1 MRCPFILWKY
11 QIERDLLEIN
21 AKITLGPDNYEGIKK
36 WYMSIVDNAQR
47 YTVFMVRR
55 SYLLALLMEEI
66 TQKKMT
72 NSLGVINQSD
82 KEFLTDA
89 AFLMRCDELADYYRE
104 KKRFPQILLCDDI
117 LLHGRGVNHYIEN
130 LEYHIHEYLPE
141 LSRDEIKFELVRSI
155 NIQIFIRNQGMLV
168 LFGRYEHS
176 LKYCVRGNLTQ
187 IHQISSNISKFISIS
202 GIANASYIYS
212 EEITPQQLKEYL
224 H

>member
-1 MRCPFILWKY
+1 MN
-11 QIERDLLEIN
+11 RDLLEIN

-89 AFLMRCDELADYYRE
+89 AFLMRCDELADY
-104 KKRFPQILLCDDI
+104 
-117 LLHGRGVNHYIEN
+117 
-130 LEYHIHEYLPE
+130 
-141 LSRDEIKFELVRSI
+141 
-155 NIQIFIRNQGMLV
+155 
-168 LFGRYEHS
+168 
-176 LKYCVRGNLTQ
+176 
-187 IHQISSNISKFISIS
+187 
-202 GIANASYIYS
+202 
-212 EEITPQQLKEYL
+212 
-224 H
+224 